1 MKLQAV
7 RAIYKDGT
15 LVFADP
21 ELAPKNGA
29 QVIVT
34 FLEELRTQVA
44 LEGDPIQALRG
55 RGKGEK
61 LVEKLLRSRRED
73 RERDEQSF
81 ERLRA

>member
-7 RAIYKDGT
+7 RAIYRDGT

-34 FLEELRTQVA
+34 FLEELRAEAT

-61 LVEKLLRSRRED
+61 LVEKLLRSRQED
-73 RERDEQSF
+73 RERDEQAF